1 MGRRG
6 AKNYGENTG
15 MDRGQ
20 VVRDGSL
27 VVKGITIVFSDC
39 GILGSV
45 RDLSVTLQTD
55 SFWREVGAL
64 GTTYS

>member
-1 MGRRG
+1 M
-6 AKNYGENTG
+6 
-15 MDRGQ
+15 
-20 VVRDGSL
+20 
-27 VVKGITIVFSDC
+27 VKGITIVFSDL

>member
-1 MGRRG
+1 
-6 AKNYGENTG
+6 
-15 MDRGQ
+15 MDWGQ

-27 VVKGITIVFSDC
+27 GVKDVTIVFSNH